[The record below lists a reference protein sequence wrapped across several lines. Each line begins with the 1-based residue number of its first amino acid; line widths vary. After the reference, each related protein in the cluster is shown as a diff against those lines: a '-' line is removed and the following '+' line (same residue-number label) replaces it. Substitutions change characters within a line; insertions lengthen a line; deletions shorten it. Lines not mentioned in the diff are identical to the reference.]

1 MQKIGI
7 LFGELVQF
15 INPFI
20 FLTLL
25 LLGLSNVHDN
35 EFEKKNVLA
44 IVEWRSCCFKESSSE
59 ETGRWDPKHCSEVLN
74 VYFIS

>member
-1 MQKIGI
+1 
-7 LFGELVQF
+7 
-15 INPFI
+15 
-20 FLTLL
+20 
-25 LLGLSNVHDN
+25 VHDN

-59 ETGRWDPKHCSEVLN
+59 ETGRWDPKHCPEVLN

>member
-1 MQKIGI
+1 MADCNYCSYMQKIDI
-7 LFGELVQF
+7 LCGELVQF

-35 EFEKKNVLA
+35 EFEKKCSCYCR
-44 IVEWRSCCFKESSSE
+44 VEK
-59 ETGRWDPKHCSEVLN
+59 LLL
-74 VYFIS
+74 

>member
-1 MQKIGI
+1 MADCNYCSYMQKIDI

-35 EFEKKNVLA
+35 EFEKKMFL
-44 IVEWRSCCFKESSSE
+44 
-59 ETGRWDPKHCSEVLN
+59 LL
-74 VYFIS
+74 